1 MNETE
6 IPSRSVF
13 DVIEGLTAVDPDL
26 VKDFQQA
33 MTNDVI
39 PEIVK
44 VVEERRLLAAQTRQ
58 LQLNTYHWPS
68 VFLSRS

>member
-1 MNETE
+1 VTESE
-6 IPSRSVF
+6 IPSKSVF
-13 DVIEGLTAVDPDL
+13 EFIEGLTAVDPDL

-58 LQLNTYHWPS
+58 LQLNT
-68 VFLSRS
+68 

>member
-1 MNETE
+1 VNESE
-6 IPSRSVF
+6 IPSKSVF

-26 VKDFQQA
+26 VKDFQEA

-44 VVEERRLLAAQTRQ
+44 IIEERRLLAAQTRQ
-58 LQLNTYHWPS
+58 LQLNT
-68 VFLSRS
+68 